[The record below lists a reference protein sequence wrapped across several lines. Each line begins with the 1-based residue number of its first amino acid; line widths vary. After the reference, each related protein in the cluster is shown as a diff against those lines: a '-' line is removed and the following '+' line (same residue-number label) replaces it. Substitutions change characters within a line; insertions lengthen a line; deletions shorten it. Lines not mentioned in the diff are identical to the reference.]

1 MPVVP
6 EAVSECMGR
15 RACLPQVQVDIGMAL
30 GLYRSAQH
38 LELTKHVIVLTPA
51 ARGRLAAGM
60 ARAPGRVKN
69 VSVPASRQHD
79 QPSSKPGGRHASGGR
94 ASMNSE
100 RDRSNRRGR
109 HKTRLNP
116 YAGHHRRQASGDWK
130 QRRDRYLALA
140 QTAASAGNAVEA
152 ENYYQHAEH
161 YFRLMQQG
169 A

>member
-1 MPVVP
+1 MPAVP
-6 EAVSECMGR
+6 EAVSERLGR
-15 RACLPQVQVDIGMAL
+15 RACLPQVQVDSGMAL
-30 GLYRSAQH
+30 GLYRSAKH

-51 ARGRLAAGM
+51 ARGRLGAGM
-60 ARAPGRVKN
+60 ARPPVG
-69 VSVPASRQHD
+69 SRMRSD
-79 QPSSKPGGRHASGGR
+79 QLTAQLAVFRKPGGRHANGGR

-100 RDRSNRRGR
+100 RDKSNRRGQ
-109 HKTRLNP
+109 HKSRLNP
-116 YAGHHRRQASGDWK
+116 YAGHNRRQASGDWR

-140 QTAASAGNAVEA
+140 QAAASAGHAVEA